1 MGLFISMADLHKAA
15 REFTADVSTL
25 VASKTTREESYYP
38 AVRNLLVA
46 VLKDL
51 GLPAEV
57 RTSTS
62 ERRAGGGVDLPDMA
76 LYDGAGDFILV
87 CGEVKLP
94 DTDLEDVGMSVGRK
108 DQIGRYLAL
117 TRVVLLCNVQSF
129 GLLTV
134 APGYNGSG
142 PVPPESRRLEQV
154 VELWSSR
161 GELKR
166 GKAVEPERVGELAS
180 LVEAAVTRYAP
191 IAEPETLARILA
203 RQARHAK
210 ASLPAE
216 FSQAIRGLADDFGAA
231 LGITFEGEEGEE
243 FFRSSLV
250 QTVYYGL
257 FAGWLLWTRSRAAEE
272 FRWGDLAKYLRIPFL
287 GELFH
292 EIQHPRRIAELGLA
306 PFLNIAAETLGR
318 VNRDAFF
325 RRLTLPSLGAA
336 GGAERSVATAI
347 VYFYEPFL
355 ETFDPNLRKELGV
368 WYTPPEVVR
377 YQVRKVDA
385 LLREELGCQL
395 GFADEQVVVLDPACG
410 TGAYLIEVLH
420 CMAETLRREGVG
432 AEMGD
437 TLLRALRR
445 RVNGFEILTAPFVI
459 AHLQLHLLLS
469 ELGAEPRAGE
479 RPAVF
484 LTNALTGW
492 HPAAQHRLNFPELQA
507 ERDASQAV
515 KTEARI
521 IVVIGNPPYNR
532 FAGAPVAEE
541 LTLVDPYKGIRR
553 DAGGR
558 QVGRSELFTR
568 WRVRKHLL
576 DDLYIRFFRLA
587 EERIGHVAEYGV
599 VSFIS
604 NSSYLAGR
612 SHPIMRESMCRSFHE
627 IWINNLNGDKYK
639 TGKVIPKGL
648 PGEGT
653 ADQSVFTT
661 EHDPR
666 GIQVGTAVTT
676 LLKRREAG
684 PGIAVAHYRD
694 FWGRAADKRA
704 ALSEASETR
713 GRAGESVTEATAPPA
728 VAPREYQTFAPEE
741 RRRWKLVP
749 YDVAGGY
756 EDWFSLEELFPV
768 GYQGVN
774 PNRGLEG
781 SVVEIDRG
789 TLERR
794 MREYYSNMSDEEFC
808 RLHPVF
814 CMPRGE
820 YVFSDMRAHL
830 RENSSFS
837 ESAIVPYLTFPLDV
851 RHLYYETA
859 GKLLNRRRPELWRNL
874 TGNEF
879 LLAVPEPRR
888 VSESRP
894 LVATSLFDLHLHD
907 RGSVGFPA
915 DVRPAE
921 TGRGTLFDMEGG
933 DEALPSA
940 NLNENFWRAV
950 SGKWSLRGGLD
961 GGAARDFVRRLF
973 RVCLAVCHAPQYE
986 EEHRESLAQDW
997 AHVPIP
1003 RALAV
1008 FERLADAGALIA
1020 TLLNPL
1026 ADPRAAL
1033 KATLGDY
1040 ARHLAVMD
1048 SADRNPVREDDLVI
1062 NVPHFGAARGGWRGR
1077 EFTRVEVQ
1085 PHYVG
1090 RATGDLH
1097 LNDRVFFRNV
1107 PEDVW
1112 RYELG
1117 GYPVLKKWLGY
1128 RDARRRNNRP
1138 LTLSE
1143 KDHFRGMVQRIA
1155 ALLYLRRRLDELY
1168 ETAAADA
1175 WTVDLGTATS
1185 LMN

>member
-1 MGLFISMADLHKAA
+1 MADLHKVV
-15 REFTADVSTL
+15 REFAADVSSL

-38 AVRNLLVA
+38 PVRNLLVA

-62 ERRAGGGVDLPDMA
+62 ERRAGGGVDLPDLA

-94 DTDLEDVGMSVGRK
+94 DADLEEVGMSVGRK

-117 TRVVLLCNVQSF
+117 TRVVLLCNVRGF

-134 APGYNGSG
+134 APDYRGTG

-154 VELWSSR
+154 VELWPSAA
-161 GELKR
+161 ELKR
-166 GKAVEPERVGELAS
+166 GKAVEPDGVGELAN

-191 IAEPETLARILA
+191 IAEPETLARVLA

-210 ASLPAE
+210 ANLPAE

-257 FAGWLLWTRSRAAEE
+257 FAGWLLWTRSRVAEG

-306 PFLNIAAETLGR
+306 PFLDVAAETLGR
-318 VNRDAFF
+318 VNREAFF
-325 RRLTLPSLGAA
+325 RRLTLPNLGAA
-336 GGAERSVATAI
+336 VGAERSVATAI

-368 WYTPPEVVR
+368 WYTPPEIVR

-420 CMAETLRREGVG
+420 CIADTLRREGVG

-469 ELGAEPRAGE
+469 ELGAEPRVGE

-492 HPAAQHRLNFPELQA
+492 HPGDQYKLNFPELQA

-532 FAGAPVAEE
+532 FAGAPIAEE

-553 DAGGR
+553 GADGR
-558 QVGRSELFTR
+558 QIGRSELFAR

-612 SHPIMRESMCRSFHE
+612 SHPIMRESLCRSFHE

-653 ADQSVFTT
+653 TDQSVFTT

-676 LLKRREAG
+676 LLKRRDAG
-684 PGIAVAHYRD
+684 TGIAVAHYRD
-694 FWGRAADKRA
+694 LWGRAADKRA
-704 ALSEASETR
+704 ALSAESEAR
-713 GRAGESVTEATAPPA
+713 GWAGELVTDEAT
-728 VAPREYQTFAPEE
+728 VTVVQRDYETFAPEE

-768 GYQGVN
+768 NYQGVN

-789 TLERR
+789 TLEER
-794 MREYYSNMSDEEFC
+794 MREYYSEMPDEKFC
-808 RLHPVF
+808 SRHPVL
-814 CMPRGE
+814 CTPRARYE
-820 YVFSDMRAHL
+820 PRQMRTHL
-830 RENSSFS
+830 RGNSSFS
-837 ESAIVPYLTFPLDV
+837 EAAIVPYVVFPLDA
-851 RHLYYETA
+851 RHLYYETE
-859 GKLLNRRRPELWRNL
+859 GKLLNERRPELWRNL
-874 TGNEF
+874 GGNEF

-894 LVATSLFDLHLHD
+894 LLATTLFDLHLHD

-915 DVRPAE
+915 EVRPAE
-921 TGRGTLFDMEGG
+921 TGRGTLFEIDGG
-933 DEALPSA
+933 DTAVPSA
-940 NLNENFWRAV
+940 NLNENFWRAA
-950 SGKWSLRGGLD
+950 SREWSLRGGLE
-961 GGAARDFVRRLF
+961 GEEARGFVRRLF

-1003 RALAV
+1003 RNVAL
-1008 FERLADAGALIA
+1008 FDRLADAGGLIA

-1040 ARHLAVMD
+1040 AGQLAVLD
-1048 SADRNPVREDDLVI
+1048 SADGAAVREDDLVI
-1062 NVPHFGAARGGWRGR
+1062 SVPHFGGARGGWRVR
-1077 EFTRVEVQ
+1077 EFTEVEIS
-1085 PHYVG
+1085 PYDIG
-1090 RATGDLH
+1090 RAAGDLY

-1107 PEDVW
+1107 PEEVW

-1138 LTLSE
+1138 LSLPE
-1143 KDHFRGMVQRIA
+1143 KDHFRSMVQRIA
-1155 ALLYLRRRLDELY
+1155 ALLSLRHRLNELY
-1168 ETAAADA
+1168 EAAAADA
-1175 WTVDLGTATS
+1175 WTVELDAIAV
-1185 LMN
+1185 

>member
-1 MGLFISMADLHKAA
+1 MSDLHRAVRA
-15 REFTADVSTL
+15 FAEDVTPL
-25 VASKTTREESYYP
+25 VASETTREESYYP

-46 VLKDL
+46 VLKEL

-62 ERRAGGGVDLPDMA
+62 ERRAGGGIDLPDIA

-94 DTDLEDVGMSVGRK
+94 DTDLGEVGRSAARK

-117 TRVVLLCNVQSF
+117 TRVVLLCNVRGF

-134 APGYNGSG
+134 DPAFAGTG
-142 PVPPESRRLEQV
+142 PVSPEFRRLEQV
-154 VELWSSR
+154 VELWSSTAELRR
-161 GELKR
+161 GR
-166 GKAVEPERVGELAS
+166 AVAPERVEELAK
-180 LVEAAVTRYAP
+180 LVETAVTRYAP

-210 ASLPAE
+210 AGLPAE
-216 FSQAIRGLADDFGAA
+216 FSQAIRGLANDFGAA

-257 FAGWLLWTRSRAAEE
+257 FAGWLLWARSRVEGE
-272 FRWGDLAKYLRIPFL
+272 FRWRNLAEYLRIPFL

-306 PFLNIAAETLGR
+306 PFLDVATGTLGR
-318 VNRDAFF
+318 VNKEAFF
-325 RRLTLPSLGAA
+325 QRLTLPSLGLL
-336 GGAERSVATAI
+336 GGTEGSVATAI

-368 WYTPPEVVR
+368 WYTPPEIVR

-420 CMAETLRREGVG
+420 CMADTLRREGVG
-432 AEMGD
+432 AEIGD

-445 RVNGFEILTAPFVI
+445 RVIGFEILTAPFVI

-492 HPAAQHRLNFPELQA
+492 RPGAQLELNFPELQA

-515 KTEARI
+515 KTDARI

-532 FAGAPVAEE
+532 FAGAPIAEE
-541 LTLVDPYKGIRR
+541 LALIDPYKGIRR
-553 DAGGR
+553 RDDGR
-558 QVGRSELFTR
+558 QLGQSELFRR

-587 EERIGHVAEYGV
+587 EERIGEVAEHGV

-612 SHPIMRESMCRSFHE
+612 SHPIMRESLCRSFNE
-627 IWINNLNGDKYK
+627 IWVDNLNGDKYK
-639 TGKVIPKGL
+639 TGKVVPRGQ

-653 ADQSVFTT
+653 SDQSIFTT
-661 EHDPR
+661 EQDAR
-666 GIQVGTAVTT
+666 GIQVGTAITT
-676 LLKRREAG
+676 LLKRRRAG
-684 PGIAVAHYRD
+684 SGVASAHYRD
-694 FWGRAADKRA
+694 FWGRASDKRA
-704 ALSEASETR
+704 ALLASLGMGGWTAE
-713 GRAGESVTEATAPPA
+713 RAA
-728 VAPREYQTFAPEE
+728 VAAETPPGPRAYETFVPEE

-749 YDVAGGY
+749 YDMVGGF
-756 EDWFSLEELFPV
+756 EDWFSLEELFPES
-768 GYQGVN
+768 YQGVN

-781 SVVEIDRG
+781 SVVEIDRAA
-789 TLERR
+789 LEGR
-794 MREYYSNMSDEEFC
+794 MRDYFSGMSDEEFC
-808 RLHPVF
+808 RRHPVL
-814 CMPRGE
+814 CIPRGE
-820 YVFSDMRAHL
+820 YVFTEMRAYL

-837 ESAIVPYLTFPLDV
+837 KTAIVPYLVFPLDM

-874 TGNEF
+874 SDNEF
-879 LLAVPEPRR
+879 LIAVPEPRR
-888 VSESRP
+888 VSEARP
-894 LVATSLFDLHLHD
+894 VFATSLFDLHLHD

-915 DVRPAE
+915 EVLPAE
-921 TGRGTLFDMEGG
+921 TARGTLFEMDGG
-933 DEALPSA
+933 HGSEPRA
-940 NLNENFWRAV
+940 NLAEDFWRSV
-950 SGKWSLRGGLD
+950 SGGWGLGGGID
-961 GGAARDFVRRLF
+961 GAEAKNFVRRLF
-973 RVCLAVCHAPQYE
+973 RACLAVCHAPQYE

-997 AHVPIP
+997 AHVPVP
-1003 RALAV
+1003 RDAVVFDLLA
-1008 FERLADAGALIA
+1008 EAGGLVA

-1026 ADPRAAL
+1026 SEPRSAIKGA
-1033 KATLGDY
+1033 LGDY
-1040 ARHLAVMD
+1040 APRLAVL
-1048 SADRNPVREDDLVI
+1048 SAQDGAAIREDDLV
-1062 NVPHFGAARGGWRGR
+1062 VTVSHFGAARGGWRPRQLEEAETPPAGIGQ
-1077 EFTRVEVQ
+1077 T
-1085 PHYVG
+1085 
-1090 RATGDLH
+1090 TGDLYI
-1097 LNDRVFFRNV
+1097 NDRVFFRNV

-1138 LTLSE
+1138 LLLSE
-1143 KDHFRGMVQRIA
+1143 KDYFRGMVQRIA
-1155 ALLYLRRRLDELY
+1155 ALLALRRHLDELY
-1168 ETAAADA
+1168 ERAAADA
-1175 WTVDLGTATS
+1175 WTVEPGEAAAPS
-1185 LMN
+1185 SS

>member
-1 MGLFISMADLHKAA
+1 MADLHKVV
-15 REFTADVSTL
+15 REFAADVNSL
-25 VASKTTREESYYP
+25 VSSKTTREESYYP

-62 ERRAGGGVDLPDMA
+62 ERRVGGGVDLPDIA

-94 DTDLEDVGMSVGRK
+94 DADLEEVAVSVGRK

-117 TRVVLLCNVQSF
+117 TRVVLLCNVRSF

-134 APGYNGSG
+134 APEYSGSG
-142 PVPPESRRLEQV
+142 SVPPESRRLEQV
-154 VELWSSR
+154 VELWPSAA
-161 GELKR
+161 GLKR
-166 GKAVEPERVGELAS
+166 GGAVEPDRVKELAD
-180 LVEAAVTRYAP
+180 LIEAAVTRYAP

-216 FSQAIRGLADDFGAA
+216 FSQAIRALADDFGAA

-257 FAGWLLWTRSRAAEE
+257 FAGWLLWMRSRAAEE

-306 PFLNIAAETLGR
+306 PFLDVAAETLGR
-318 VNRDAFF
+318 VNREAFF

-336 GGAERSVATAI
+336 DGAERSVATAI

-368 WYTPPEVVR
+368 WYTPPEIVR
-377 YQVRKVDA
+377 YQVRKVDE
-385 LLREELGCQL
+385 LLREQLGCQL
-395 GFADEQVVVLDPACG
+395 GFADEEVEVLDPACG

-420 CMAETLRREGVG
+420 CMADTLRGEGVG
-432 AEMGD
+432 AELGA
-437 TLLRALRR
+437 TLLRALQE
-445 RVNGFEILTAPFVI
+445 RVQGFEILTAPFVI

-469 ELGAEPRAGE
+469 ELGAEPREGK

-492 HPAAQHRLNFPELQA
+492 HHVEQRKLKFLELEA
-507 ERDASQAV
+507 ERDASHAV

-532 FAGAPVAEE
+532 FASAPVAEE

-553 DAGGR
+553 GTDGR
-558 QVGRSELFTR
+558 QIGRSELFAR

-612 SHPIMRESMCRSFHE
+612 SHPIMRESLCRSFHE

-694 FWGRAADKRA
+694 LWGRAADKRA
-704 ALSEASETR
+704 ALSAASEAR
-713 GRAGESVTEATAPPA
+713 GRVREVVTEGAAIT
-728 VAPREYQTFAPEE
+728 VVPRDYQTFAPEE

-789 TLERR
+789 TLEGR
-794 MREYYSNMSDEEFC
+794 MRDYYSDMPDEEFC
-808 RLHPVF
+808 RRNPVL
-814 CMPRGE
+814 CMSRARYEPLK
-820 YVFSDMRAHL
+820 MRTHL

-837 ESAIVPYLTFPLDV
+837 EAAIVPYVVFPLDA
-851 RHLYYETA
+851 RHLYYETE
-859 GKLLNRRRPELWRNL
+859 GKLLNERRPELWRNL
-874 TGNEF
+874 GDNEF
-879 LLAVPEPRR
+879 LIAVPEPRR

-894 LVATSLFDLHLHD
+894 LLATSLFDLHLHD

-915 DVRPAE
+915 EVRPAE
-921 TGRGTLFDMEGG
+921 TGRSTLFDM
-933 DEALPSA
+933 DDVAAPSA
-940 NLNENFWRAV
+940 NLNEHLWHAV
-950 SGKWSLRGGLD
+950 SREWSLGGGLD
-961 GGAARDFVRRLF
+961 GEEARGFVRRLF
-973 RVCLAVCHAPQYE
+973 RVCLAICHAPQYE

-997 AHVPIP
+997 AHVPVP
-1003 RALAV
+1003 RNVGLFEQLA
-1008 FERLADAGALIA
+1008 EAGGLIA

-1026 ADPRAAL
+1026 LDPRAAL
-1033 KATLGDY
+1033 KATLGEY
-1040 ARHLAVMD
+1040 ARRLAVLD
-1048 SADRNPVREDDLVI
+1048 SVDGAAVREDDLVI
-1062 NVPHFGAARGGWRGR
+1062 SVTHFGAARGGWRCR
-1077 EFTRVEVQ
+1077 EFTEAEAP
-1085 PHYVG
+1085 PHYLG
-1090 RATGDLH
+1090 HATGDLH

-1107 PEDVW
+1107 PEGVW

-1138 LTLSE
+1138 LTLPE

-1155 ALLYLRRRLDELY
+1155 ALLSLRHRLNELY
-1168 ETAAADA
+1168 EAAAADA
-1175 WTVDLGTATS
+1175 WTVELDAIAV
-1185 LMN
+1185 

>member
-1 MGLFISMADLHKAA
+1 MSDLHKTV
-15 REFTADVSTL
+15 RSFTAEVATL
-25 VASKTTREESYYP
+25 VASETTREESYYP

-46 VLKDL
+46 VLKEL

-62 ERRAGGGVDLPDMA
+62 ERRAGGGVNLPDIA

-94 DTDLEDVGMSVGRK
+94 DTDLEEVGMSVGRK

-117 TRVVLLCNVQSF
+117 TRVVLLCNVRSF

-134 APGYNGSG
+134 APEYDGPG

-154 VELWSSR
+154 AELWPSTA
-161 GELKR
+161 ELKR
-166 GKAVEPERVGELAS
+166 GKDVEPGRVSELMS
-180 LVEAAVTRYAP
+180 LIEAAVTRYAP

-231 LGITFEGEEGEE
+231 LGITFEGENGEE

-292 EIQHPRRIAELGLA
+292 EIQHPRRITELGLA
-306 PFLNIAAETLGR
+306 PFLDVAAETLGR

-336 GGAERSVATAI
+336 DGAERSVATAI

-368 WYTPPEVVR
+368 WYTPPEIVR

-385 LLREELGCQL
+385 MLREELGCQM

-420 CMAETLRREGVG
+420 CMADTLRREGVG
-432 AEMGD
+432 AEIGD

-492 HPAAQHRLNFPELQA
+492 HPGDQYKLNFPELQA

-532 FAGAPVAEE
+532 FAGAPIAEE

-553 DAGGR
+553 DSDGR
-558 QVGRSELFTR
+558 QILQSELFTR

-612 SHPIMRESMCRSFHE
+612 SHPIMRESLCRSFHE

-639 TGKVIPKGL
+639 TGKVVPKGL

-653 ADQSVFTT
+653 ADQSIFTT

-676 LLKRREAG
+676 LLKRRDAG
-684 PGIAVAHYRD
+684 PGIAIAHYRD

-704 ALSEASETR
+704 ALSAESETR
-713 GRAGESVTEATAPPA
+713 GRVRELDTEEAATP
-728 VAPREYQTFAPEE
+728 VVPREYETFAPEE
-741 RRRWKLVP
+741 RRRWKFVP

-768 GYQGVN
+768 NYQGVN

-789 TLERR
+789 TLEER
-794 MREYYSNMSDEEFC
+794 MRDYFSDVPDEEFC
-808 RLHPVF
+808 RRHPVL
-814 CMPRGE
+814 CMPRARYE
-820 YVFSDMRAHL
+820 PHEMRAHL
-830 RENSSFS
+830 RANSSFS
-837 ESAIVPYLTFPLDV
+837 EAAIVPYIVFPLDA
-851 RHLYYETA
+851 RYLYYETE
-859 GKLLNRRRPELWRNL
+859 GKLLNERRPELWRNL
-874 TGNEF
+874 SDNEF
-879 LLAVPEPRR
+879 LVAVPEPRR

-894 LVATSLFDLHLHD
+894 LLATSLFDLHLPD

-915 DVRPAE
+915 EVRPAE
-921 TGRGTLFDMEGG
+921 TARSTLFEIDGG
-933 DEALPSA
+933 YGAVTRA
-940 NLNENFWRAV
+940 NLAENFWRLV
-950 SGKWSLRGGLD
+950 SQAWGLGSGTAGEEARG
-961 GGAARDFVRRLF
+961 FVRRLF

-997 AHVPIP
+997 AHVPVP
-1003 RALAV
+1003 RDAAV
-1008 FERLADAGALIA
+1008 FDLLAEAGGLVAA
-1020 TLLNPL
+1020 LLNPL
-1026 ADPRAAL
+1026 SEPRAAIRG
-1033 KATLGDY
+1033 ALGDY
-1040 ARHLAVMD
+1040 APRLAVLTA
-1048 SADRNPVREDDLVI
+1048 ADWAAVREDDLV
-1062 NVPHFGAARGGWRGR
+1062 VTVSHFGAARGGWRPRQLEEAETPPAGIGQ
-1077 EFTRVEVQ
+1077 T
-1085 PHYVG
+1085 
-1090 RATGDLH
+1090 TGDLYI
-1097 LNDRVFFRNV
+1097 NDRVYFRNV

-1138 LTLSE
+1138 LSLSE
-1143 KDHFRGMVQRIA
+1143 KDYFRGMVQRIA
-1155 ALLYLRRRLDELY
+1155 ALLALRRRLDELY
-1168 ETAAADA
+1168 ERAAADA
-1175 WTVDLGTATS
+1175 WTVEPGEAVS
-1185 LMN
+1185 PPSS

>member
-1 MGLFISMADLHKAA
+1 MADLHKAV
-15 REFTADVSTL
+15 REFTADIIPL
-25 VASKTTREESYYP
+25 AASKTTREESYYP
-38 AVRNLLVA
+38 PVRNLLVA

-62 ERRAGGGVDLPDMA
+62 ERRAGGGVDLPDIA

-94 DTDLEDVGMSVGRK
+94 NTDLEEVGMSVGRK

-117 TRVVLLCNVQSF
+117 TRVVLLCNVHSF
-129 GLLTV
+129 GLLT
-134 APGYNGSG
+134 ADPAYKGTG
-142 PVPPESRRLEQV
+142 PVPPEFRRLEQV
-154 VELWSSR
+154 VELWPSTSKLTR
-161 GELKR
+161 GQ
-166 GKAVEPERVGELAS
+166 AVEPAKVNELAS
-180 LVEAAVTRYAP
+180 LIEVAVTRYAP

-210 ASLPAE
+210 ANLPAE
-216 FSQAIRGLADDFGAA
+216 FSQAIRGLADDFGVA

-257 FAGWLLWTRSRAAEE
+257 FAGWLLWTRARAAEE

-292 EIQHPRRIAELGLA
+292 EIQHPRRITELGLS
-306 PFLNIAAETLGR
+306 PFLDTAAGTLGR
-318 VNRDAFF
+318 VNREAFF
-325 RRLTLPSLGAA
+325 RKLTLPSLGAA
-336 GGAERSVATAI
+336 DGAERSVATAI

-368 WYTPPEVVR
+368 WYTPPEIVR

-385 LLREELGCQL
+385 LLREELGCPL
-395 GFADEQVVVLDPACG
+395 GFADEEVEVLDPACG

-420 CMAETLRREGVG
+420 CMADTLRREGVG
-432 AEMGD
+432 AELGA
-437 TLLRALRR
+437 TLLRALQK
-445 RVNGFEILTAPFVI
+445 RVRGFEILTAPFVI

-492 HPAAQHRLNFPELQA
+492 HHVEQRKLKFLELEA
-507 ERDASQAV
+507 ERDASHAV

-532 FAGAPVAEE
+532 FAGAPIEEE

-553 DAGGR
+553 SAEGR
-558 QVGRSELFTR
+558 QVGRSELFAR

-612 SHPIMRESMCRSFHE
+612 SHPIMRESLCRSFHE

-639 TGKVIPKGL
+639 TGKVVPKGL

-676 LLKRREAG
+676 LLKRRDAG
-684 PGIAVAHYRD
+684 AGIAVAHYRD

-704 ALSEASETR
+704 ALSAESEAR
-713 GRAGESVTEATAPPA
+713 GQAEGLVADGTAVT
-728 VAPREYQTFAPEE
+728 VVPRDYETFAPEE

-768 GYQGVN
+768 SYQGVN

-789 TLERR
+789 ALAER
-794 MREYYSNMSDEEFC
+794 MREYYSDMPDEEFC
-808 RLHPVF
+808 SRHPVL
-814 CMPRGE
+814 CTPRARYE
-820 YVFSDMRAHL
+820 PSKMRTHL
-830 RENSSFS
+830 RGNSSFS
-837 ESAIVPYLTFPLDV
+837 EAAIVPYVVFPLDV
-851 RHLYYETA
+851 RHLYYETE
-859 GKLLNRRRPELWRNL
+859 GKLLNERRPELWRNL
-874 TGNEF
+874 NDNEF
-879 LLAVPEPRR
+879 LIAVPEPRR

-894 LVATSLFDLHLHD
+894 LLTTSLFDLHLHD

-921 TGRGTLFDMEGG
+921 TERGTLFDIDGG
-933 DEALPSA
+933 DSALA
-940 NLNENFWRAV
+940 
-950 SGKWSLRGGLD
+950 RGQQGMV
-961 GGAARDFVRRLF
+961 AARR
-973 RVCLAVCHAPQYE
+973 
-986 EEHRESLAQDW
+986 
-997 AHVPIP
+997 
-1003 RALAV
+1003 
-1008 FERLADAGALIA
+1008 
-1020 TLLNPL
+1020 
-1026 ADPRAAL
+1026 
-1033 KATLGDY
+1033 
-1040 ARHLAVMD
+1040 
-1048 SADRNPVREDDLVI
+1048 
-1062 NVPHFGAARGGWRGR
+1062 
-1077 EFTRVEVQ
+1077 
-1085 PHYVG
+1085 
-1090 RATGDLH
+1090 
-1097 LNDRVFFRNV
+1097 
-1107 PEDVW
+1107 
-1112 RYELG
+1112 
-1117 GYPVLKKWLGY
+1117 
-1128 RDARRRNNRP
+1128 ARR
-1138 LTLSE
+1138 
-1143 KDHFRGMVQRIA
+1143 
-1155 ALLYLRRRLDELY
+1155 
-1168 ETAAADA
+1168 
-1175 WTVDLGTATS
+1175 
-1185 LMN
+1185 

>member
-1 MGLFISMADLHKAA
+1 MNDLHKFVRA
-15 REFTADVSTL
+15 FTADVTPL
-25 VASKTTREESYYP
+25 VASETTREESYYP

-62 ERRAGGGVDLPDMA
+62 ERRPGGGIDLPDVA

-94 DTDLEDVGMSVGRK
+94 STALEEVGMSAARK

-117 TRVVLLCNVQSF
+117 TRVVLLCNVRSF

-134 APGYNGSG
+134 DPAFQDTG
-142 PVPPESRRLEQV
+142 PVPPQFRRLEQI
-154 VELWSSR
+154 VELWPSTA
-161 GELKR
+161 ELR
-166 GKAVEPERVGELAS
+166 SGRPVAPDRVEELAA
-180 LVEAAVTRYAP
+180 LVETAVTRYAP
-191 IAEPETLARILA
+191 IAEPQTLARILA

-210 ASLPAE
+210 ASLPTE
-216 FSQAIRGLADDFGAA
+216 FSRAIRMLADDFGAA

-257 FAGWLLWTRSRAAEE
+257 FAGWLLWARSRPEEE
-272 FRWGDLAKYLRIPFL
+272 FRWRDLAEYLRIPFL

-292 EIQHPRRIAELGLA
+292 EIRNPRRIAELGLA
-306 PFLNIAAETLGR
+306 PFLDTATETLGR

-325 RRLTLPSLGAA
+325 QRLTLPSLGLLE
-336 GGAERSVATAI
+336 GAERSVATAI

-368 WYTPPEVVR
+368 WYTPPEIVR

-420 CMAETLRREGVG
+420 CMADTLRREGVG
-432 AEMGD
+432 AEIGD
-437 TLLRALRR
+437 TLLGALRR
-445 RVNGFEILTAPFVI
+445 RVVGFEILTAPFVI

-492 HPAAQHRLNFPELQA
+492 RPGAQMELNFPELQA

-515 KTEARI
+515 KTDARI

-541 LTLVDPYKGIRR
+541 LELVDPYKGIRR
-553 DAGGR
+553 RADGR
-558 QVGRSELFTR
+558 QLGRSELFTR

-587 EERIGHVAEYGV
+587 EERIGQVAEHGV

-612 SHPIMRESMCRSFHE
+612 SHPIMRESLCRSFHE
-627 IWINNLNGDKYK
+627 VWLDNLNGDKYK
-639 TGKVIPKGL
+639 TGKVVPRGQ

-653 ADQSVFTT
+653 PDQSVFTT
-661 EHDPR
+661 EQDPR
-666 GIQVGTAVTT
+666 GIQVGTAITT
-676 LLKRREAG
+676 LLKRRQAG
-684 PGIAVAHYRD
+684 GGIVTAHYRD
-694 FWGRAADKRA
+694 FWGRAGDKRA
-704 ALSEASETR
+704 GLLASLGMGGWAPERVAEAANVP
-713 GRAGESVTEATAPPA
+713 AG
-728 VAPREYQTFAPEE
+728 PREYETFVPEE

-749 YDVAGGY
+749 YDMVGGF
-756 EDWFSLEELFPV
+756 EDWFSLEDLFPV
-768 GYQGVN
+768 HYQGVN

-781 SVVEIDRG
+781 SVVEIDRR
-789 TLERR
+789 TLEER
-794 MREYYSNMSDEEFC
+794 MREYYSDMPDDEFC
-808 RLHPVF
+808 RRHPVL
-814 CMPRGE
+814 CTPRARYE
-820 YVFSDMRAHL
+820 PREMRAYL
-830 RENSSFS
+830 RGNSAFL
-837 ESAIVPYLTFPLDV
+837 EAAIVPYVVFPLDA
-851 RHLYYETA
+851 RHLYYETEA
-859 GKLLNRRRPELWRNL
+859 KLLNERRAELWRNL
-874 TGNEF
+874 RGNEF
-879 LLAVPEPRR
+879 LVAVPEPRR

-894 LVATSLFDLHLHD
+894 LLATSLFDLHLHD

-915 DVRPAE
+915 EVRPAE
-921 TGRGTLFDMEGG
+921 TERSTLFETAEAH
-933 DEALPSA
+933 DESPRA
-940 NLNENFWRAV
+940 NLDENFWRVV
-950 SGKWSLRGGLD
+950 SEQWGREGGLD
-961 GGAARDFVRRLF
+961 GAAAKDFVRRLF
-973 RVCLAVCHAPQYE
+973 RVCLALCHAPQYQ

-997 AHVPIP
+997 AHVPVP
-1003 RALAV
+1003 RDAVDFDLLDEAGGLVAAL
-1008 FERLADAGALIA
+1008 LD
-1020 TLLNPL
+1020 PL
-1026 ADPRAAL
+1026 AEPRAAIQ
-1033 KATLGDY
+1033 AVLGDY
-1040 ARHLAVMD
+1040 ARRLAVLAATD
-1048 SADRNPVREDDLVI
+1048 EAAVREDDLVVVI
-1062 NVPHFGAARGGWRGR
+1062 PHFGSARGGWRPRPFAETEIPPAGLG
-1077 EFTRVEVQ
+1077 Q
-1085 PHYVG
+1085 S
-1090 RATGDLH
+1090 TGDLYI
-1097 LNDRVFFRNV
+1097 NDRVFFHNV

-1117 GYPVLKKWLGY
+1117 GYPVLKKWLGN
-1128 RDARRRNNRP
+1128 RDARRRDNRP
-1138 LTLSE
+1138 LSLSE
-1143 KDHFRGMVQRIA
+1143 KDYFRGVVQRIA
-1155 ALLYLRRRLDELY
+1155 ALLSMRQRLNELY
-1168 ETAAADA
+1168 ERASTDA
-1175 WTVDLGTATS
+1175 WTADSGEATS
-1185 LMN
+1185 GGLT

>member
-1 MGLFISMADLHKAA
+1 MSDLQKFVRA
-15 REFTADVSTL
+15 FTADVAPL
-25 VASKTTREESYYP
+25 VASETTREESYYP

-62 ERRAGGGVDLPDMA
+62 ERRAGGGIDLPDVA

-94 DTDLEDVGMSVGRK
+94 DADLEEVGMSTARK

-117 TRVVLLCNVQSF
+117 TRVVLLCNVRGF

-134 APGYNGSG
+134 DPAFQGTG
-142 PVPPESRRLEQV
+142 PVPAEFRRLEQV
-154 VELWSSR
+154 VELWPSTAELRRGLAVAPER
-161 GELKR
+161 GE
-166 GKAVEPERVGELAS
+166 ELAG
-180 LVEAAVTRYAP
+180 LVETAVTRYAP
-191 IAEPETLARILA
+191 VADSETLARILA

-210 ASLPAE
+210 ANLPAE

-257 FAGWLLWTRSRAAEE
+257 FAGWLLWARSRAEDD
-272 FRWGDLAKYLRIPFL
+272 FRWRDLAEYLRIPFL

-306 PFLNIAAETLGR
+306 PSLDVATETLGR

-325 RRLTLPSLGAA
+325 QRLTLPSLGVVE
-336 GGAERSVATAI
+336 GAERPVATAI

-385 LLREELGCQL
+385 LLREELGCHL

-420 CMAETLRREGVG
+420 CMADTLRREGVE
-432 AEMGD
+432 AEIGD

-445 RVNGFEILTAPFVI
+445 RILGFEILTAPFVI
-459 AHLQLHLLLS
+459 AHLQLHLLLA

-492 HPAAQHRLNFPELQA
+492 RPGAQLELNFPELQA

-515 KTEARI
+515 KTDARI
-521 IVVIGNPPYNR
+521 IVVLGNPPYNR
-532 FAGAPVAEE
+532 FAGAPMAEE
-541 LTLVDPYKGIRR
+541 LALIDPYKGIRR
-553 DAGGR
+553 RDDGR
-558 QVGRSELFTR
+558 QLGQSELFRR

-587 EERIGHVAEYGV
+587 EERIGQVAEHGV

-612 SHPIMRESMCRSFHE
+612 SHPIMRESLCQSFHD
-627 IWINNLNGDKYK
+627 IWIDNLNGDKYK
-639 TGKVIPKGL
+639 TGKVVPRGQ

-653 ADQSVFTT
+653 ADQSVFST
-661 EHDPR
+661 EQDPR
-666 GIQVGTAVTT
+666 GIQPGTAITT
-676 LLKRREAG
+676 LLKRRAAG
-684 PGIAVAHYRD
+684 RGVAAVHYRD
-694 FWGRAADKRA
+694 FWGRASDKRA
-704 ALSEASETR
+704 ALLASLNMDRWEPE
-713 GRAGESVTEATAPPA
+713 RAAEMANVPA
-728 VAPREYQTFAPEE
+728 GPREYETFVPEE

-749 YDVAGGY
+749 YDMVGGF
-756 EDWFSLEELFPV
+756 EDWFSLEELFPEK
-768 GYQGVN
+768 YQGVN

-781 SVVEIDRG
+781 SVVEIDRR
-789 TLERR
+789 TLEER
-794 MREYYSNMSDEEFC
+794 MRDYYSDMADEEFC
-808 RLHPVF
+808 RRHPVI
-814 CMPRGE
+814 CTPRAR
-820 YVFSDMRAHL
+820 YDPHQMRAYL

-837 ESAIVPYLTFPLDV
+837 EDSIVPYVVFPLDA
-851 RHLYYETA
+851 RHLYYETG
-859 GKLLNRRRPELWRNL
+859 GKLLNERRSELWRNL
-874 TGNEF
+874 GDNEF
-879 LLAVPEPRR
+879 FVAVPEPRR
-888 VSESRP
+888 ISESRP
-894 LVATSLFDLHLHD
+894 LFVTSLFDLHLHD

-915 DVRPAE
+915 GVRPAE
-921 TGRGTLFDMEGG
+921 TRRSTLFAMAEPEGV
-933 DEALPSA
+933 SRA
-940 NLNENFWRAV
+940 NLEENFWRRV
-950 SGKWSLRGGLD
+950 SEEWGHEGGLD
-961 GGAARDFVRRLF
+961 GDAAKDFVRRLF
-973 RVCLAVCHAPQYE
+973 RVCLAICHAPQYQ

-997 AHVPIP
+997 AHVPVP
-1003 RALAV
+1003 RDAV
-1008 FERLADAGALIA
+1008 AFDLLEEAGGLIA

-1026 ADPRAAL
+1026 AEPRAAIR
-1033 KATLGDY
+1033 TVLGDY
-1040 ARHLAVMD
+1040 PRRLAVLASID
-1048 SADRNPVREDDLVI
+1048 EVAVREDDLVVTI
-1062 NVPHFGAARGGWRGR
+1062 PHFGSARGGWRPR
-1077 EFTRVEVQ
+1077 QFAEAET
-1085 PHYVG
+1085 PAVG
-1090 RATGDLH
+1090 LGQSTGDLYI
-1097 LNDRVFFRNV
+1097 NDRVFFRNV

-1112 RYELG
+1112 HYELG
-1117 GYPVLKKWLGY
+1117 GYPVLKKWLGN
-1128 RDARRRNNRP
+1128 RDARRRNNQP
-1138 LTLSE
+1138 LSLSE
-1143 KDHFRGMVQRIA
+1143 KDYFRAMVQRIA
-1155 ALLYLRRRLDELY
+1155 TLLSLRQRLNELY
-1168 ETAAADA
+1168 ERASTDA
-1175 WTVDLGTATS
+1175 WTVDAGEMAGGDAT
-1185 LMN
+1185 

>member
-1 MGLFISMADLHKAA
+1 MADLHKVVRAFA
-15 REFTADVSTL
+15 ADVTSL
-25 VASKTTREESYYP
+25 VFSKTTREESYYP

-62 ERRAGGGVDLPDMA
+62 ERRAGGGVDLPDIA

-94 DTDLEDVGMSVGRK
+94 DGDLEEVAVSVGRK

-117 TRVVLLCNVQSF
+117 THVVLLCNVRSF

-134 APGYNGSG
+134 APEYSGSG

-154 VELWSSR
+154 VELWPSAA
-161 GELKR
+161 ELKR
-166 GKAVEPERVGELAS
+166 SGAVEYGKVKELAD
-180 LVEAAVTRYAP
+180 LIEAAVTRYAP

-250 QTVYYGL
+250 QTVYYGI
-257 FAGWLLWTRSRAAEE
+257 FAGWLLWMRSRAAEE
-272 FRWGDLAKYLRIPFL
+272 FRWSDLAKYLRIPFL

-306 PFLNIAAETLGR
+306 PFLDVATETLGR
-318 VNRDAFF
+318 VNREAFF

-336 GGAERSVATAI
+336 DGAERSVATAI

-355 ETFDPNLRKELGV
+355 ETFDPNLRKDLGV
-368 WYTPPEVVR
+368 WYTPPEIVR
-377 YQVRKVDA
+377 YQVRKVDE
-385 LLREELGCQL
+385 LLREQLGCPL
-395 GFADEQVVVLDPACG
+395 GFADEEVEVLDPACG

-420 CMAETLRREGVG
+420 CMADTLRGEGVG
-432 AEMGD
+432 AELGA
-437 TLLRALRR
+437 TLLRALQK
-445 RVNGFEILTAPFVI
+445 RVRGFEILTAPFVI

-469 ELGAEPRAGE
+469 ELGAEPRAGK

-492 HPAAQHRLNFPELQA
+492 HHVEQRKLKFLELEA
-507 ERDASQAV
+507 ERDASHAV

-532 FAGAPVAEE
+532 FAGAPVIEE

-553 DAGGR
+553 GADGR
-558 QVGRSELFTR
+558 QIGRSELFSR

-612 SHPIMRESMCRSFHE
+612 SHPIMRESLCRSFHE

-704 ALSEASETR
+704 ALSAASEAR
-713 GRAGESVTEATAPPA
+713 GRAGELVTDGTGITVVPHN
-728 VAPREYQTFAPEE
+728 YQTFAPEE

-789 TLERR
+789 TLAER
-794 MREYYSNMSDEEFC
+794 MRDYYSDMPDEEFC
-808 RLHPVF
+808 RRNPVL
-814 CMPRGE
+814 CMSRARYEPLK
-820 YVFSDMRAHL
+820 MRTHL

-837 ESAIVPYLTFPLDV
+837 EAAIVPYVVFPLDA
-851 RHLYYETA
+851 RHLYYETE
-859 GKLLNRRRPELWRNL
+859 GKLLNERRPELWRNL
-874 TGNEF
+874 GDNEF
-879 LLAVPEPRR
+879 LIAVPEPRR
-888 VSESRP
+888 ISESRP
-894 LVATSLFDLHLHD
+894 LLATSLFDLHLHD

-915 DVRPAE
+915 EVRPAE
-921 TGRGTLFDMEGG
+921 TGRSTLFDMDMG
-933 DEALPSA
+933 DVAASLA
-940 NLNENFWRAV
+940 NLNENLWHAV
-950 SGKWSLRGGLD
+950 SREWSLGGGLD
-961 GGAARDFVRRLF
+961 GEEARGFVRRLF
-973 RVCLAVCHAPQYE
+973 RVCLAICHAPQYE

-997 AHVPIP
+997 AHVPVP
-1003 RALAV
+1003 REVAL
-1008 FERLADAGALIA
+1008 FERLAEAGGLIA

-1026 ADPRAAL
+1026 ADPKAAL
-1033 KATLGDY
+1033 KATLGGY
-1040 ARHLAVMD
+1040 ARQLAVLD
-1048 SADRNPVREDDLVI
+1048 SADGAAVREDDLVI
-1062 NVPHFGAARGGWRGR
+1062 SVPHFGAARGGWRRR
-1077 EFTRVEVQ
+1077 EFTDAEAP
-1085 PHYVG
+1085 PHYLG
-1090 RATGDLH
+1090 HATGDLYI
-1097 LNDRVFFRNV
+1097 NDRVFFRNV
-1107 PEDVW
+1107 PEEVW
-1112 RYELG
+1112 RYEVG

-1128 RDARRRNNRP
+1128 RDARRRNNQP
-1138 LTLSE
+1138 LTLQE
-1143 KDHFRGMVQRIA
+1143 KDHFRGVVQRTA
-1155 ALLYLRRRLDELY
+1155 ALLSLRPSLNELY
-1168 ETAAADA
+1168 EGAAANA
-1175 WTVDLGTATS
+1175 WTIELDAVAV
-1185 LMN
+1185 

>member
-1 MGLFISMADLHKAA
+1 MADLHKAVRDFA
-15 REFTADVSTL
+15 ADVTPL

-62 ERRAGGGVDLPDMA
+62 ERRAGGGVDLPDIA

-94 DTDLEDVGMSVGRK
+94 DADLEDVGTSVGRK

-117 TRVVLLCNVQSF
+117 TRVVLLCNVRSF

-134 APGYNGSG
+134 APGYDGSG

-154 VELWSSR
+154 VELWPSAA
-161 GELKR
+161 ELKR
-166 GKAVEPERVGELAS
+166 GKAVEPDRVGELAA
-180 LVEAAVTRYAP
+180 LLEAAVTRYAP
-191 IAEPETLARILA
+191 IAEPETLARVLA

-210 ASLPAE
+210 AGLPAE

-257 FAGWLLWTRSRAAEE
+257 FAGWLLWTRSRATGEE

-292 EIQHPRRIAELGLA
+292 EIQHPRRINELGLA
-306 PFLNIAAETLGR
+306 PFLDVAAETLGR

-368 WYTPPEVVR
+368 WYTPPEIVR

-420 CMAETLRREGVG
+420 CMADTLRREGVG

-479 RPAVF
+479 RPSVF

-492 HPAAQHRLNFPELQA
+492 HPAAQHKLNFPELQA

-541 LTLVDPYKGIRR
+541 FTLVDPYKGIRR
-553 DAGGR
+553 DADGR
-558 QVGRSELFTR
+558 QVGRSDLFTR

-612 SHPIMRESMCRSFHE
+612 SHPIMRESLCRSFHE

-676 LLKRREAG
+676 LLKRRDAE
-684 PGIAVAHYRD
+684 PGVAVAHYRD
-694 FWGRAADKRA
+694 LWGRAADKRA
-704 ALSEASETR
+704 ALSAVSEAL
-713 GRAGESVTEATAPPA
+713 GRSGESATEAAATTA
-728 VAPREYQTFAPEE
+728 VAPRDYQTFAPEE

-768 GYQGVN
+768 SYQGVN
-774 PNRGLEG
+774 PNRGLDG
-781 SVVEIDRG
+781 SVVETDRG
-789 TLERR
+789 TLEGR
-794 MREYYSNMSDEEFC
+794 MRDYYSDVPDDEFC
-808 RLHPVF
+808 RRHPVL
-814 CMPRGE
+814 CTPRARYE
-820 YVFSDMRAHL
+820 PLKMRTHL

-837 ESAIVPYLTFPLDV
+837 EAAIVPYVVFPLDA
-851 RHLYYETA
+851 RHLYYETE
-859 GKLLNRRRPELWRNL
+859 GKLLNERRPELWRNL
-874 TGNEF
+874 EGNEF

-921 TGRGTLFDMEGG
+921 TERGTLFDMAGG
-933 DEALPSA
+933 DAGLPSA
-940 NLNENFWRAV
+940 NLNENLWRAV
-950 SGKWSLRGGLD
+950 SGEWSLRGGLE
-961 GGAARDFVRRLF
+961 GEEARGFVRRLF
-973 RVCLAVCHAPQYE
+973 RVCLAICHAPQYE
-986 EEHRESLAQDW
+986 EEHREGLAQDW

-1003 RALAV
+1003 RDLAV
-1008 FERLADAGALIA
+1008 FEQLADAGGLVAAL
-1020 TLLNPL
+1020 LDPL
-1026 ADPRAAL
+1026 ADPRGAL
-1033 KATLGDY
+1033 KATLGGY
-1040 ARHLAVMD
+1040 ARHLAVLD
-1048 SADRNPVREDDLVI
+1048 SADGAAVREDDLVVT
-1062 NVPHFGAARGGWRGR
+1062 VPHFGAARGGWKCR
-1077 EFTRVEVQ
+1077 EFTESEIM
-1085 PHYVG
+1085 PHSLG
-1090 RATGDLH
+1090 RATGDLYI
-1097 LNDRVFFRNV
+1097 NDHVFFRNV
-1107 PEDVW
+1107 PEEVW

-1138 LTLSE
+1138 LTLTE

-1155 ALLYLRRRLDELY
+1155 ALLSLRHHLNELY
-1168 ETAAADA
+1168 EAAAADA
-1175 WTVDLGTATS
+1175 WTVEPDAITS
-1185 LMN
+1185 

>member
-1 MGLFISMADLHKAA
+1 MSNLHKTIHA
-15 REFTADVSTL
+15 FTADTAPL
-25 VASKTTREESYYP
+25 VASETTREESYYP

-62 ERRAGGGVDLPDMA
+62 ERRAGGGVNLPDVA

-94 DTDLEDVGMSVGRK
+94 NTDLEDVGMSAARN

-117 TRVVLLCNVQSF
+117 TRAVLLCNVRGF

-134 APGYNGSG
+134 DPSFAGTG
-142 PVPPESRRLEQV
+142 PVPPEFRRLEQV
-154 VELWSSR
+154 VELWPSTAELRR
-161 GELKR
+161 GR
-166 GKAVEPERVGELAS
+166 AVEPDRVKELAD
-180 LVEAAVTRYAP
+180 LVETAVTRYAP

-216 FSQAIRGLADDFGAA
+216 FSQAIRGLANDFGAA

-272 FRWGDLAKYLRIPFL
+272 FRWRDLTKYLRIPFL

-292 EIQHPRRIAELGLA
+292 EIQHPRRITELGLA
-306 PFLNIAAETLGR
+306 PFLDIATETLGR
-318 VNRDAFF
+318 VNREAFF
-325 RRLTLPSLGAA
+325 RRLTLPSLGVAE
-336 GGAERSVATAI
+336 GAERSVATAI

-368 WYTPPEVVR
+368 WYTPPEIVR

-385 LLREELGCQL
+385 LLREELGCHL
-395 GFADEQVVVLDPACG
+395 GFADGQVVVLDPACG

-420 CMAETLRREGVG
+420 CMADTLRQEGVE
-432 AEMGD
+432 AEIGD
-437 TLLRALRR
+437 TLLRALQR
-445 RVNGFEILTAPFVI
+445 RVIGFEILTAPFVI

-492 HPAAQHRLNFPELQA
+492 RSGDQIELNFPELQA

-515 KTEARI
+515 KTDARI

-532 FAGAPVAEE
+532 FAGAPVTEE
-541 LTLVDPYKGIRR
+541 LTLIDPYKGIRR
-553 DAGGR
+553 RADGK
-558 QVGRSELFTR
+558 QLGRSELFTR

-587 EERIGHVAEYGV
+587 EERIGQVAEHGV

-612 SHPIMRESMCRSFHE
+612 SHPIMRESLCRSFHE

-639 TGKVIPKGL
+639 TGKVVPRGQ

-653 ADQSVFTT
+653 ADQSIFTT
-661 EHDPR
+661 EQDPR
-666 GIQVGTAVTT
+666 GIQPGTAITT
-676 LLKRREAG
+676 LLKRRNSEAG
-684 PGIAVAHYRD
+684 IATAHYRD
-694 FWGRAADKRA
+694 FWGRAGAKRA
-704 ALSEASETR
+704 ALLASLNMRGWTTERVAEAASVPAGPHEYET
-713 GRAGESVTEATAPPA
+713 
-728 VAPREYQTFAPEE
+728 FMPEE
-741 RRRWKLVP
+741 GRRWKLVP
-749 YDVAGGY
+749 YDIAGGF
-756 EDWFSLEELFPV
+756 EDWFSLQDLFPV
-768 GYQGVN
+768 NYHGVST
-774 PNRGLEG
+774 NRGREG
-781 SVVEIDRG
+781 SVVEMNRLA
-789 TLERR
+789 LEDR
-794 MREYYSNMSDEEFC
+794 MREYYSDMSDDEFC
-808 RLHPVF
+808 RRHPVL
-814 CMPRGE
+814 CTPRSRYE
-820 YVFSDMRAHL
+820 PLELRAHL
-830 RENSSFS
+830 RQNSSFS
-837 ESAIVPYLTFPLDV
+837 EAAIVPYVVFPLDA
-851 RHLYYETA
+851 RYIYYETA
-859 GKLLNRRRPELWRNL
+859 GKLLDERSPELWRNL

-879 LLAVPEPRR
+879 FVAVPEPRR
-888 VSESRP
+888 ISESRP
-894 LVATSLFDLHLHD
+894 LLATSLFDLHLHD

-915 DVRPAE
+915 EILPAE
-921 TGRGTLFDMEGG
+921 TGRSTLFEMDGG
-933 DEALPSA
+933 HRALPRA
-940 NLNENFWRAV
+940 NLSENFWRAV
-950 SGKWSLRGGLD
+950 SREWGLEGGLESEK
-961 GGAARDFVRRLF
+961 AKFFVRRLF
-973 RVCLAVCHAPQYE
+973 RVCLALCHAPQYE

-997 AHVPIP
+997 AHVPVP
-1003 RALAV
+1003 RNVAV
-1008 FERLADAGALIA
+1008 FDSLAEAGGLIA

-1040 ARHLAVMD
+1040 SRQLAVLAATD
-1048 SADRNPVREDDLVI
+1048 ETAVREDDLVVS
-1062 NVPHFGAARGGWRGR
+1062 VPHFAASRGGWRSR
-1077 EFTRVEVQ
+1077 EFTEIEV
-1085 PHYVG
+1085 PPYSLGEV
-1090 RATGDLH
+1090 TGDLYI
-1097 LNDRVFFRNV
+1097 NDRVFFRNV

-1117 GYPVLKKWLGY
+1117 GYPVLKKWLGN

-1138 LTLSE
+1138 LSLSE
-1143 KDHFRGMVQRIA
+1143 KDYFRAMVQRIA
-1155 ALLYLRRRLDELY
+1155 ALLALRHHLDELY
-1168 ETAAADA
+1168 ERAAADA
-1175 WTVDLGTATS
+1175 WTVESVEAAYPTS
-1185 LMN
+1185 TE

>member
-1 MGLFISMADLHKAA
+1 MADLHKVV
-15 REFTADVSTL
+15 REFTADITPL

-38 AVRNLLVA
+38 PVRNLLVA

-62 ERRAGGGVDLPDMA
+62 ERRAGGGVDLPDIA

-94 DTDLEDVGMSVGRK
+94 DTDLEEVGMSVGRK

-117 TRVVLLCNVQSF
+117 TRVVLLCNVRSF
-129 GLLTV
+129 GLLT
-134 APGYNGSG
+134 ADPEYKGAG

-154 VELWSSR
+154 VELWPSTAD
-161 GELKR
+161 LKR
-166 GKAVEPERVGELAS
+166 GRAVESGRVKELAN
-180 LVEAAVTRYAP
+180 LVEIAVTRYAP
-191 IAEPETLARILA
+191 IAEPETLARVLA

-257 FAGWLLWTRSRAAEE
+257 FAGWLLWTRSLAEEE
-272 FRWGDLAKYLRIPFL
+272 FRWRDLAKYLRIPFL

-292 EIQHPRRIAELGLA
+292 ELQHPRRITELGLA
-306 PFLNIAAETLGR
+306 PFLDTAAETLGR
-318 VNRDAFF
+318 VNREAFF

-336 GGAERSVATAI
+336 DGAERWVATAI

-368 WYTPPEVVR
+368 WYTPPEIVR

-395 GFADEQVVVLDPACG
+395 GFADEEVEVLDPACG

-420 CMAETLRREGVG
+420 CMADTLRREGVG
-432 AEMGD
+432 AELGD
-437 TLLRALRR
+437 TLLRALQK
-445 RVNGFEILTAPFVI
+445 RVSGFEILTAPFVI

-492 HPAAQHRLNFPELQA
+492 HPRDQKMLNFPGLQD

-532 FAGAPVAEE
+532 FASAPVIEE

-553 DAGGR
+553 GADGR
-558 QVGRSELFTR
+558 QIGRSELFTR

-612 SHPIMRESMCRSFHE
+612 SHPIMRESLCRSFHE

-639 TGKVIPKGL
+639 TGKVVPKGL

-676 LLKRREAG
+676 LLKRRDAG
-684 PGIAVAHYRD
+684 PGIATAYYRD

-704 ALSEASETR
+704 ALSAASEMR
-713 GRAGESVTEATAPPA
+713 GRAAELGTKAEGLPA
-728 VAPREYQTFAPEE
+728 APRGYERFAPEE

-749 YDVAGGY
+749 YDIVGGY
-756 EDWFSLEELFPV
+756 EDWLSLEELFPV
-768 GYQGVN
+768 SYQGVN

-789 TLERR
+789 TLEGR
-794 MREYYSNMSDEEFC
+794 MREYYSDISDEEFC
-808 RLHPVF
+808 RRHPVL
-814 CMPRGE
+814 CTPRARYE
-820 YVFSDMRAHL
+820 PHQMRAHL
-830 RENSSFS
+830 RAHSSFS
-837 ESAIVPYLTFPLDV
+837 EAAIVPYVVFPLDS
-851 RHLYYETA
+851 RHLYYETE
-859 GKLLNRRRPELWRNL
+859 GKLLNERRPELWRNL
-874 TGNEF
+874 NDNEF
-879 LLAVPEPRR
+879 LIAVPEPRR

-894 LVATSLFDLHLHD
+894 LLATSLFDLHLHD

-915 DVRPAE
+915 EIRPAE
-921 TGRGTLFDMEGG
+921 TGRSTLFDTDGG
-933 DEALPSA
+933 DRAVPSA
-940 NLNENFWRAV
+940 NLNEHFWRTVARE
-950 SGKWSLRGGLD
+950 WSLGGGLE
-961 GGAARDFVRRLF
+961 GEEAKVFVRRLF
-973 RVCLAVCHAPQYE
+973 RVCLALCHAPQYE

-997 AHVPIP
+997 AHVPVP
-1003 RALAV
+1003 RDAV
-1008 FERLADAGALIA
+1008 VFDLLADAGGLIA
-1020 TLLNPL
+1020 TLLNPQ

-1040 ARHLAVMD
+1040 AQRLAVLD
-1048 SADRNPVREDDLVI
+1048 SADGAAVREDDLAI
-1062 NVPHFGAARGGWRGR
+1062 AVPHFGAARGGWRGR
-1077 EFTRVEVQ
+1077 EFTEAEAG
-1085 PHYVG
+1085 PHVVG
-1090 RATGDLH
+1090 LAAGDLYI
-1097 LNDRVFFRNV
+1097 NDRVFFRNV
-1107 PEDVW
+1107 PEGVW

-1138 LTLSE
+1138 LSLHE
-1143 KDHFRGMVQRIA
+1143 KDHFRSMVQRIA
-1155 ALLYLRRRLDELY
+1155 ALLSLHHRLNELY
-1168 ETAAADA
+1168 EAAAADA
-1175 WTVDLGTATS
+1175 WTVELGAVALLPS
-1185 LMN
+1185 A